1 MDFPIPPEMRWLSR
15 EVRPFLR
22 WHLASFLCI
31 SAGSV
36 LSLLAPLVLKWLID
50 VVLPSRTT
58 GPLLL
63 AVSLMFF
70 CYQGRAVFASVGGY
84 LTIIAAQR
92 LALNLRRRLL
102 RHLDMLSPAYHES
115 NPVGASLYPLTE
127 PVDEIAYFGSDL
139 VPSILRTV
147 MAAVLTLGTM
157 LILNRRLTLAVL
169 PLVPA
174 FLLTRRR
181 YHKQLEKHSEQ
192 LQTDQ
197 IRWSTF
203 VQEHLSSIIPI
214 QLLRKEHRQEREAFR
229 LLGAKTR
236 SLNQLF
242 RTGVSFS
249 FFTSLTTAFAMTAV
263 VGYGSWN
270 VLSGTLTVG
279 GLVAFYSYLT
289 QLFEP
294 LSGVAETYVRAQKTF
309 ASIRQVREVFAL
321 RPDIVN
327 HPDAIRFVSQQ
338 GCPIELAGVRFRY
351 PTGRGSLSI
360 DKLQISSGEMVA
372 VVGENGAGKSTL
384 AKLLARFYDVQAGAI
399 LIAGRDIR
407 EYTIDS
413 LREHVCYVPPQ
424 PALFDMTIAGN
435 LRIGRTMA
443 SESELYEALEMAGLA
458 SWVAGL
464 DTGLCQKV
472 GPEGVQLSR
481 GQGQALGL
489 ARTILMAPQILI
501 LDEATS
507 SLDAISEQR
516 ILKKLR
522 QALSHSTIIVI
533 SHRLSTMSVVER
545 VVLVHEGR
553 VIEDD
558 ARNSLQHRR
567 SAYCGLF
574 NVTSIADAL

>member
-384 AKLLARFYDVQAGAI
+384 PSASTGGSTNALM
-399 LIAGRDIR
+399 LIARPPGNC
-407 EYTIDS
+407 DS
-413 LREHVCYVPPQ
+413 DR
-424 PALFDMTIAGN
+424 
-435 LRIGRTMA
+435 
-443 SESELYEALEMAGLA
+443 
-458 SWVAGL
+458 
-464 DTGLCQKV
+464 
-472 GPEGVQLSR
+472 
-481 GQGQALGL
+481 
-489 ARTILMAPQILI
+489 
-501 LDEATS
+501 
-507 SLDAISEQR
+507 
-516 ILKKLR
+516 
-522 QALSHSTIIVI
+522 
-533 SHRLSTMSVVER
+533 
-545 VVLVHEGR
+545 
-553 VIEDD
+553 
-558 ARNSLQHRR
+558 
-567 SAYCGLF
+567 
-574 NVTSIADAL
+574 